1 VKGIQTPPR
10 TEDFTADPVELF
22 FDLAYVFAFSQLVG
36 HLVHHPTW
44 EGVGEATLLFLLM
57 WLPWSQFTWAA
68 NRVSGNGRTVRAIF
82 LVGTAVSVPMAA
94 SVSTAF
100 DTGGVLFS
108 ITLATIV
115 ALGLATMALGFERN
129 SSDFGTLLTWTW
141 PNVLALVVI
150 VAGGFVENEARVA
163 LWIVGVLIIYA
174 AMIAAGGGEW
184 VVRPGH
190 FAERHGLIVIIALG
204 EVIVAIGLPVVTA
217 LEAGEGLPGDTVGA
231 LAASGVLAGLLWW
244 SYFDRFSPA
253 LEFRGERLPEAQA
266 GSYMRDVY
274 TWGHAPIVGGVIFAA
289 AALEEI
295 ALHPGDEVSGAFRLM
310 LWGGLALVAAGIVV
324 SIWRAFRVIPPE
336 RPASLA
342 VLGALLVAAGSW
354 KGLYLIIALDV
365 VVFLA
370 LVVEQV
376 RVEGRSTAEP
386 ESGPEPAAS

>member
-1 VKGIQTPPR
+1 MKGIETPPR

-36 HLVHHPTW
+36 HLVQHPTW

-68 NRVSGNGRTVRAIF
+68 NRVSGNGRAVRAIF

-115 ALGLATMALGFERN
+115 ALGLATMALGYERT
-129 SSDFGTLLTWTW
+129 SSEFGTLLTWTW

-150 VAGGFVENEARVA
+150 VAGGFVDNEARVA

-253 LEFRGERLPEAQA
+253 LEFRGEQLPDAQA

-295 ALHPGDEVSGAFRLM
+295 ALHPGDEVSAAFRLM

-342 VLGALLVAAGSW
+342 VLGVLLVAASSW
-354 KGLYLIIALDV
+354 KGLYLIIAVDA

-376 RVEGRSTAEP
+376 RVEGRSAAEP
-386 ESGPEPAAS
+386 DSGPEPAAS